1 MRCSRPARCG
11 KTLPLHCV
19 STILVDKTVPFRAAI
34 RSGFTALNTSGL
46 LINLHVLNFVFA
58 AVDFALR
65 YFHDPVT
72 CSA

>member
-1 MRCSRPARCG
+1 MA
-11 KTLPLHCV
+11 
-19 STILVDKTVPFRAAI
+19 FRAAI